1 MNGSSHYGLS
11 HVIMWWHAA
20 IPLLTKQEFKSAIK
34 DVEALN
40 S

>member
-11 HVIMWWHAA
+11 QVIWGGMLP
-20 IPLLTKQEFKSAIK
+20 IPLLTKQEFKNAIK